1 MVWSLPTW
9 PQAAGVHRVA
19 ICGAES
25 TGKSTLLRDLQD
37 RLKQHGVAHAVVPE
51 TLRDWCEHHQRL
63 PLASEQ
69 AAIAQT
75 HAQAIVDRVRDLQ
88 TRLAQA
94 QAGPWAVLLADTS
107 PLTTA
112 LYSQHHFQD
121 PQGLDACVQFERGF
135 SQRLLLGLDLPWVAD
150 GPWRDGPSH
159 QAAFDRLLREQL
171 QTHALPHQVIY
182 GREEQRSQAAW
193 LALQAQLK
201 PSSNLPAAGSRRW
214 RASCECCADPRCEWA
229 LFRGLATAEHI

>member
-9 PQAAGVHRVA
+9 PQAAGVHSVA

-25 TGKSTLLRDLQD
+25 TGKSTLLRDLQE

-51 TLRDWCEHHQRL
+51 TLRAWCEHHQRL
-63 PLASEQ
+63 PLANEQ
-69 AAIAQT
+69 AAIAQA
-75 HAQAIVDRVRDLQ
+75 HAQAIVDSVRDLQ
-88 TRLAQA
+88 IQLAKA
-94 QAGPWAVLLADTS
+94 QAGHWSVLLADTS

-112 LYSQHHFQD
+112 LYSQYHFQD
-121 PQGLDACVQFERGF
+121 PEGLAACLQFERGF

-150 GPWRDGPSH
+150 GPWRDGPRH

-171 QTHALPHQVIY
+171 HAHDLPHQVIY
-182 GREEQRSQAAW
+182 GRAEQRSQAAW

-201 PSSNLPAAGSRRW
+201 PPSVQDRRAAGRW
-214 RASCECCADPRCEWA
+214 RAACDCCADPACEWA
-229 LFRGLATAEHI
+229 LFNGLFRRASV